1 MGQVLDEIRAR
12 KLDQIAAGYSVGAWL
27 LIQAAAIVLPTF
39 NAAPWV
45 MRFLIIAAIVGFFLT
60 LAGAWLLM
68 PAHPATS
75 ARTRRIFGAA
85 LIGGVALALAL
96 GVFAYL
102 RSGDTPA
109 VTSGIRE
116 AGETGAPPEANSIAV
131 LPFVNMSGDSKQD
144 YFSDG
149 ISEELLNDLSNTPQ
163 LRVAART
170 SSFSFKGRDTHIKQ
184 IARALNVRGI
194 VEGSVRQEGKRV
206 RITAELVDA
215 SNGFQI
221 WSQSYD
227 RELTDILSLQD
238 DIARSISKAV
248 AQHFLG
254 HGVSATPARPTPQP
268 IDPDAYKAYLQGQYY
283 FAQRTRESID
293 RAITLFTQTTT
304 LAPQYADGHAAL
316 ANAYATAALNF
327 QVPGSVPAALEAVK
341 KALALDQ
348 NNPDALMARAIAE
361 LMQWQ
366 WRAAA
371 GDLRRMEALHV
382 NSAEVWH
389 MRAIFFDYMALPKFT
404 GPAEEKAVQLDPLSF
419 IDRYNLALYRM
430 LEKRYDDAARIAAEA
445 WALQPAQPDLQ
456 MLNVQ
461 IAIGRKDMA
470 SAERTLASLVA
481 QEGENSPN
489 TVGSRFYIDVAKK
502 DFAHAR
508 SIVNGVAASFP
519 ASGITATDLGTAYAM
534 TDDLDSAIKWYRRAF
549 ELRDPQFMRVPYA
562 NPQLTTL
569 YADPRWKALRATPE
583 ARDWEEARL
592 EIARQTETGQ

>member
-1 MGQVLDEIRAR
+1 MRQLLEEIRAR
-12 KLDQIAAGYSVGAWL
+12 KLDQIAAGYAVVTWV
-27 LIQAAAIVLPTF
+27 LIQAASIVLPSF

-45 MRFLIIAAIVGFFLT
+45 MRFLIIAAIVGFFMT
-60 LAGAWLLM
+60 MAGAWMLM
-68 PAHPATS
+68 PAQPTTS
-75 ARTRRIFGAA
+75 VRTRRIFGAA
-85 LIGGVALALAL
+85 LIGGVVLALAL
-96 GVFAYL
+96 GVFAYVH
-102 RSGDTPA
+102 SGDSPQLSAKVMAQPA
-109 VTSGIRE
+109 
-116 AGETGAPPEANSIAV
+116 AANSIAV

-149 ISEELLNDLSNTPQ
+149 ISEELLNDLSNTPD

-170 SSFSFKGRDTHIKQ
+170 SSFAFKGRNTDIKE
-184 IARALNVRGI
+184 IANALNVRGI

-206 RITAELVDA
+206 RISAELVDA
-215 SNGFQI
+215 SKGFQI

-238 DIARSISKAV
+238 EIAHSITGAV

-268 IDPDAYKAYLQGQYY
+268 IDPEAYKAFLQGQYY
-283 FAQRTRESID
+283 FAQRTKEAVD
-293 RAITLFTQTTT
+293 RAIALFTQTTK
-304 LAPQYADGHAAL
+304 LAPQYADGFAL
-316 ANAYATAALNF
+316 LADAHATAALNF
-327 QVPGSVPAALEAVK
+327 QVAGAVPAALDAVE

-348 NNPDALMARAIAE
+348 NNPMALKARAIAE
-361 LMQWQ
+361 LIQWQ

-371 GDLRRMEALHV
+371 ADLHRMEELHV

-389 MRAIFFDYMALPKFT
+389 MRAIFFDYMALPQFT
-404 GPAEEKAVQLDPLSF
+404 GPAEEKAVQLDPLSY

-430 LEKRYDDAARIAAEA
+430 VEKRYDEAARIAAEA
-445 WALQPAQPDLQ
+445 WALQPAQPELQ

-461 IAIGRKDMA
+461 IALGRNDMA

-489 TVGSRFYIDVAKK
+489 TVGARFYIDVAKK

-508 SIVNGVAASFP
+508 AIADSVAASFP
-519 ASGITATDLGTAYAM
+519 ASGISPTDLGTAYAM
-534 TDDLDSAIKWYRRAF
+534 TDDVDSAIKWYQRAF
-549 ELRDPQFMRVPYA
+549 DLRDPQFMRVPYA
-562 NPQLTTL
+562 SPQLTKL

-583 ARDWEEARL
+583 ARDWEAARL
-592 EIARQTETGQ
+592 EIAKELQVGQQ